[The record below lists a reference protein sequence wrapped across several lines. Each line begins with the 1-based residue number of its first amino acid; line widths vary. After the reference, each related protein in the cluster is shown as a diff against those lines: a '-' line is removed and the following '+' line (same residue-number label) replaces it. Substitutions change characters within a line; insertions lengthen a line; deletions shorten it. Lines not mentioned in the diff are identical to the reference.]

1 VTNAVTNAATNTE
14 TNTETNAQP
23 VTMIGLG
30 PMGQAM
36 VRALR
41 AGGHPVTVWNRT
53 PARADALVAEGA
65 QRADSPSAALAAA
78 ELVVLSLTDYAA
90 MHDVLDG
97 HTDALAGRVVVN
109 LSSDTPD
116 RTREAAEWLAGH
128 GARLL
133 VGGIM
138 VPAEVVGTPGAF
150 VFYSGP
156 RAVFDAHEPT
166 LRLIGRPE
174 YLGTD
179 PALAQLYY
187 QAQLDYFLTALAAYL
202 HAQALVSSAGVSAA
216 DFLPHAVAMADSISG
231 YLAEAAAEID
241 ARHYPGDLATATMM
255 GATAEHILDT
265 SRAAGVDPALPAAV
279 AALYRRAIAAGHG
292 KDGWTALF
300 EQVTGRE

>member
-1 VTNAVTNAATNTE
+1 MTNAVTNAATSTE
-14 TNTETNAQP
+14 THAQP

-36 VRALR
+36 ARALL

-53 PARADALVAEGA
+53 AARADPLVAEGA
-65 QRADSPSAALAAA
+65 RRADTPSAALAAA

-90 MHDVLDG
+90 MHDVLDA

-116 RTREAAEWLAGH
+116 RTWEAAEWLAGH

-138 VPAEVVGTPGAF
+138 VPAEVVGTPHAF

-156 RAVFDAHEPT
+156 RAEFDAHEPT

-174 YLGTD
+174 YLGAD

-187 QAQLDYFLTALAAYL
+187 QAQMDYFLTALAAYL
-202 HAQALVSSAGVSAA
+202 HAQALVGSAGVSAA

-231 YLAEAAAEID
+231 YLAEAAPEID
-241 ARHYPGDLATATMM
+241 ERRHPGDLASITMM
-255 GATAEHILDT
+255 GASAEHILET
-265 SRAAGVDPALPAAV
+265 SRAAGVDTALPEAV

-292 KDGWTALF
+292 KDGFTALF
-300 EQVTGRE
+300 ELVRSRE